1 MKYDLI
7 TYRVEDDVAFLGL
20 NRPDKRNAINDAMVE
35 EMREAI
41 ARAGKEAACGLL
53 YGHGSNFSAGL
64 DLAEMLGK
72 MQSGYMETRRHNRHH
87 WHEVFD
93 MIDRGPIPFVSA
105 LHGPVVGGG
114 LELASATHI
123 RVADTSAIF
132 GLPEGQRGI
141 FVGGGG
147 TVRIQRILGNTVMV
161 DMMLTGRLLNVHEA
175 ERVNLVRYVTEPE
188 DLMAKAKE
196 IAVRITKNTALTNW
210 KITNVLS
217 RVNDL
222 AHDDGLFME
231 YLSSNMARAPGSEDR
246 LRAFVEK
253 RATPLVQKSATT
265 KAGSQAKAGS
275 KAKGSAKTEVSAKPK
290 AKTTKKK

>member
-1 MKYDLI
+1 MKFDLI

-35 EMREAI
+35 QMREAI
-41 ARAGKEAACGLL
+41 IRAGKEAACGLF

-72 MQSGYMETRRHNRHH
+72 MQSGYLETRRHNRHH

-161 DMMLTGRLLNVHEA
+161 DMMLTGRLLNVQEA
-175 ERVNLVRYVTEPE
+175 ERLNLVRYVAEPE
-188 DLMAKAKE
+188 NLLAKAKE
-196 IAVRITKNTALTNW
+196 IAVRITKNTSLTNW

-246 LRAFVEK
+246 LRDFVEK
-253 RATPLVQKSATT
+253 RATPLVQTGSKSKT
-265 KAGSQAKAGS
+265 KADGKSKTAAKSKDEAKETK
-275 KAKGSAKTEVSAKPK
+275 KAK
-290 AKTTKKK
+290 KKS

>member
-1 MKYDLI
+1 MKFDLI

-35 EMREAI
+35 QMREAI
-41 ARAGKEAACGLL
+41 IRAGKEAACGLL

-72 MQSGYMETRRHNRHH
+72 MQSGYLETRRHNRHH

-161 DMMLTGRLLNVHEA
+161 DMMLTGRLLNVQEA
-175 ERVNLVRYVTEPE
+175 ERLNLVRYVAEPE
-188 DLMAKAKE
+188 NLLAKAKE

-246 LRAFVEK
+246 LRDFVEK
-253 RATPLVQKSATT
+253 RATPLVQT
-265 KAGSQAKAGS
+265 GS
-275 KAKGSAKTEVSAKPK
+275 KSKSKTDGKSKTAAKSKDEAKEAKK
-290 AKTTKKK
+290 AKKKS

>member
-1 MKYDLI
+1 MKFDLI

-35 EMREAI
+35 QMREAI
-41 ARAGKEAACGLL
+41 IRAGKEAACGLL

-72 MQSGYMETRRHNRHH
+72 MQSGYLETRPHNRHH

-161 DMMLTGRLLNVHEA
+161 DMMLTGRLLNVQEA
-175 ERVNLVRYVTEPE
+175 ERLNLVRYVAEPE
-188 DLMAKAKE
+188 NLLAKAKE

-246 LRAFVEK
+246 LRDFVEK
-253 RATPLVQKSATT
+253 RATPLVQT
-265 KAGSQAKAGS
+265 GS
-275 KAKGSAKTEVSAKPK
+275 KSKTKTDGKSKTAAKSKDEAKEAKK
-290 AKTTKKK
+290 AKKK

>member
-1 MKYDLI
+1 MKFDLI

-35 EMREAI
+35 QMREAI
-41 ARAGKEAACGLL
+41 IRAGKEAACGLL

-72 MQSGYMETRRHNRHH
+72 MQSGYLETRRHNRHH

-161 DMMLTGRLLNVHEA
+161 DMMLTGRLLNVQEA
-175 ERVNLVRYVTEPE
+175 ERLNLVRYVAEPE
-188 DLMAKAKE
+188 NLLAKAKE

-246 LRAFVEK
+246 LRDFVEK
-253 RATPLVQKSATT
+253 RATPLVQT
-265 KAGSQAKAGS
+265 GS
-275 KAKGSAKTEVSAKPK
+275 KAKTKTDGKSKTAAKSKDEAKE
-290 AKTTKKK
+290 AKMAKKKS

>member
-1 MKYDLI
+1 MKFDLI

-35 EMREAI
+35 QMREAI
-41 ARAGKEAACGLL
+41 IRAGKEAACGLL

-72 MQSGYMETRRHNRHH
+72 MQSGYLETRRHNRHH

-161 DMMLTGRLLNVHEA
+161 DMMLTGRLLNVQEA
-175 ERVNLVRYVTEPE
+175 ERLNLVRYVAEPE
-188 DLMAKAKE
+188 NLLAKAKE
-196 IAVRITKNTALTNW
+196 IAVRITKNTSLTNW

-246 LRAFVEK
+246 LRDFVEK
-253 RATPLVQKSATT
+253 RATPLVQTGSKSKT
-265 KAGSQAKAGS
+265 KADGKSKTAAKSKDEAKETK
-275 KAKGSAKTEVSAKPK
+275 KAK
-290 AKTTKKK
+290 KKS

>member
-1 MKYDLI
+1 MKFDLI

-35 EMREAI
+35 QMREAI
-41 ARAGKEAACGLL
+41 TRAGKEAACGLL

-72 MQSGYMETRRHNRHH
+72 MQSGYLETRRHNRHH

-161 DMMLTGRLLNVHEA
+161 DMMLTGRLLNVQEA
-175 ERVNLVRYVTEPE
+175 ERLNLVRYVTEPE
-188 DLMAKAKE
+188 NLLAKAKE

-246 LRAFVEK
+246 LRDFVEK
-253 RATPLVQKSATT
+253 RATPLVQT
-265 KAGSQAKAGS
+265 GS
-275 KAKGSAKTEVSAKPK
+275 KSKTKTGGKSKTAAKSKDDAKEAKK
-290 AKTTKKK
+290 AKKKS

>member
-1 MKYDLI
+1 MKFDLI
-7 TYRVEDDVAFLGL
+7 TYRVEDDVAILGL
-20 NRPDKRNAINDAMVE
+20 NRPDKRNAINDAMVD

-41 ARAGKEAACGLL
+41 GRAGKEAACGLIH
-53 YGHGSNFSAGL
+53 GHGSNFSAGL

-123 RVADTSAIF
+123 RVADTTAIF

-147 TVRIQRILGNTVMV
+147 SVRIQRILHNTVMV

-175 ERVNLVRYVTEPE
+175 ERLNLVRYVTEPA
-188 DLMAKAKE
+188 DLMTKAKE

-222 AHDDGLFME
+222 SHDDGLFLE

-253 RATPLVQKSATT
+253 RATPLVQTGT
-265 KAGSQAKAGS
+265 KS
-275 KAKGSAKTEVSAKPK
+275 KAASKGKTSAKSKSKAETKTRSASKLG
-290 AKTTKKK
+290 KK

>member
-1 MKYDLI
+1 MKFDLI

-35 EMREAI
+35 QMREAI
-41 ARAGKEAACGLL
+41 IRAGKEAACGLL

-72 MQSGYMETRRHNRHH
+72 MQSGYLETRRHNRHH

-161 DMMLTGRLLNVHEA
+161 DMMLTGRLLNVQEA
-175 ERVNLVRYVTEPE
+175 ERLNLVRYVTEPE
-188 DLMAKAKE
+188 NLLAKAKE

-246 LRAFVEK
+246 LRDFVEK
-253 RATPLVQKSATT
+253 RATPLVQT
-265 KAGSQAKAGS
+265 GS
-275 KAKGSAKTEVSAKPK
+275 KSKTKTGGKSKTAAKSKDDAKEAKK
-290 AKTTKKK
+290 AKKKS